1 MANRFIIE
9 IRTKGFTDAHKDL
22 NKLNTQSR
30 SFVKNANRAGGA
42 TAKLRSSFSALRNN
56 LLLITFA
63 FGGLFIAINKTVAAY
78 RKQVEAETRLRASL
92 RNVITAS
99 EDGADKLINLAAALQ
114 KVTTFGDEN
123 IIAGMAMLST
133 FQLNEDAI
141 AALTPRMLDM
151 AAAMGKGGDGLT
163 TIALQ
168 LGKAFTGQV
177 GALSRSGVLIDNF
190 GVQMARAKGPT
201 EEFAFLIEELD
212 KNFKGLAE
220 QLATTTLGQIDQMEN
235 RISDMNE
242 RMGQPLVPLKLFM
255 KETEMFIM
263 ESLARWPLFFEK
275 WKEFADLPLAERWKK
290 SWAETEADFIKLQ
303 EAATFA
309 AGKTNKT
316 LEARSKELKN
326 EQALETQKK
335 INELLRDDGVIS
347 IQDKIALN
355 SQKKLDLDA
364 LYNEGLIDKISLDT
378 KSLEIENKGLQLA
391 NELKRENIKI
401 EEERLR
407 LLKETNEERLRIEAE
422 RFQLEQQLFANNL
435 NFQLDQID
443 LQVEKFREA
452 KFEEVAITQFAE
464 EAKRDA
470 IIANLEE
477 QSVLYNAFEASYDQF
492 VSTLVDSEMRK
503 EEKFKRIQ
511 EAAKNAFVTFL
522 AEQLKAYITNL
533 IVQEVIAKTSQAT
546 AVASAA
552 VTGKAIALAYVPSA
566 ALANASSFG
575 GAAVAGTAAMIAS
588 IEAHKALAIKPAQEG
603 ADFITSGPQLMMV
616 GEGRGPEHV
625 QVTPL
630 VDRNINGPQGGGI
643 TINIMGGVVH
653 DDYIRNELI
662 PALNKA
668 VSLGAE
674 INA

>member
-1 MANRFIIE
+1 MANKFIIE
-9 IRTKGFTDAHKDL
+9 IVTKGFADAHKDL
-22 NKLNTQSR
+22 GKLNTQSR
-30 SFVKNANRAGGA
+30 SFVKNANRAGSA

-212 KNFKGLAE
+212 KNFKGLAR

-242 RMGQPLVPLKLFM
+242 RMGQTLVPLKLFM

-275 WKEFADLPLAERWKK
+275 WKEFANLPMAERWKK
-290 SWAETEADFIKLQ
+290 SWAEAEAEFIKLEQ
-303 EAATFA
+303 AATFA
-309 AGKTNKT
+309 TGQTNKT
-316 LEARSKELKN
+316 LEARRKELTDQN
-326 EQALETQKK
+326 ALGMQRE
-335 INELLRDDGVIS
+335 INDLLKDDGVIS
-347 IQDKIALN
+347 ILDKIVLN
-355 SQKKLDLDA
+355 KQKQTDLDV
-364 LYNEGLIDKISLDT
+364 LHFEGLVKTADFET
-378 KSLEIENKGLQLA
+378 K
-391 NELKRENIKI
+391 
-401 EEERLR
+401 
-407 LLKETNEERLRIEAE
+407 
-422 RFQLEQQLFANNL
+422 
-435 NFQLDQID
+435 
-443 LQVEKFREA
+443 
-452 KFEEVAITQFAE
+452 
-464 EAKRDA
+464 
-470 IIANLEE
+470 
-477 QSVLYNAFEASYDQF
+477 
-492 VSTLVDSEMRK
+492 
-503 EEKFKRIQ
+503 
-511 EAAKNAFVTFL
+511 
-522 AEQLKAYITNL
+522 
-533 IVQEVIAKTSQAT
+533 
-546 AVASAA
+546 
-552 VTGKAIALAYVPSA
+552 SA
-566 ALANASSFG
+566 ALTNEGFQLAHQQKIKLLLEKQAIEKQGDISRALADDGVINSLEQINLLENER
-575 GAAVAGTAAMIAS
+575 IALQTQLNEGV
-588 IEAHKALAIKPAQEG
+588 IEGNTHKAKDIGLQNQIIQLTMARKQAELEAGADLLNNLSRLSGSNKGFAIAAARLSQASAIIDTYAGANKAFAQGGVLGFLTGASVIAAGLANVKEIQTQIAEMSSAKHG
-603 ADFITSGPQLMMV
+603 ADFVTSGPQMMMV
-616 GEGRGPEHV
+616 GEGSGPEHV

-630 VDRNINGPQGGGI
+630 SDSNINGPQGGGV
-643 TINIMGGVVH
+643 TINISGGVVQ
-653 DDYIRNELI
+653 DDYVRNTLI
-662 PALNKA
+662 PAINKA
-668 VSLGAE
+668 TGTGAKL
-674 INA
+674 NA

>member
-9 IRTKGFTDAHKDL
+9 IRTKGFSAANKDF
-22 NKLNTQSR
+22 NKLNAQTRTFVRR
-30 SFVKNANRAGGA
+30 SNKAGKA

-56 LLLITFA
+56 LLLLTFA
-63 FGGLFIAINKTVAAY
+63 FGGIIIAINKTVEAY
-78 RKQVEAETRLRASL
+78 RKQVDAETRLRASL
-92 RNVITAS
+92 RNVSTAS
-99 EDGADKLINLAAALQ
+99 ADGADKLINLAAALQ

-212 KNFKGLAE
+212 KNFKGLAR

-242 RMGQPLVPLKLFM
+242 RMGQTLVPLKLFM

-316 LEARSKELKN
+316 LEARSKELTNK
-326 EQALETQKK
+326 QALANQEK
-335 INELLRDDGVIS
+335 INELLKDDGVIS
-347 IQDKIALN
+347 IQDKIVLN

-364 LYNEGLIDKISLDT
+364 MYEAGVIDKISLDT

-391 NELKRENIKI
+391 QSLKQENLKI

-470 IIANLEE
+470 VIANLEE

-522 AEQLKAYITNL
+522 AEQLKAFIINS
-533 IVQEVIAKTSQAT
+533 IAKNVVAKTGET
-546 AVASAA
+546 AAIASAV
-552 VTGKAIALAYVPSA
+552 VTGTSIAAAYVPA
-566 ALANASSFG
+566 AAMANAASFG
-575 GAAVAGTAAMIAS
+575 GASVAGTAAMATSIAAH
-588 IEAHKALAIKPAQEG
+588 EAMAFLTAAKG
-603 ADFITSGPQLMMV
+603 ADFITKGPQMMMV

-630 VDRNINGPQGGGI
+630 VDKNINGPQGGGI
-643 TINIMGGVVH
+643 TINISGGIVQ

-662 PALNKA
+662 PAINKA
-668 VSLGAE
+668 TSFD
-674 INA
+674 